1 MSNEKIP
8 VSKDDEVNA
17 NFLCCFPTRSWSGKR
32 INGYQVVEKSYDE
45 IEQIFIL
52 KLKGQGLLVKLT
64 KDLIRSLYL
73 LHTNKDDNYGFM
85 DLKNE
90 MVNGCR
96 VVNKSYVQNG
106 TSFVL
111 NFDGQVEPVTIS
123 RDLVKSLHAMTE
135 PPVESK
141 FVKTWTSIKKSM
153 IKNRST
159 KSYLLDLPWW
169 CFLAIPF

>member
-1 MSNEKIP
+1 
-8 VSKDDEVNA
+8 
-17 NFLCCFPTRSWSGKR
+17 
-32 INGYQVVEKSYDE
+32 
-45 IEQIFIL
+45 
-52 KLKGQGLLVKLT
+52 
-64 KDLIRSLYL
+64 
-73 LHTNKDDNYGFM
+73 M

-111 NFDGQVEPVTIS
+111 NLDGQVEPVTIS